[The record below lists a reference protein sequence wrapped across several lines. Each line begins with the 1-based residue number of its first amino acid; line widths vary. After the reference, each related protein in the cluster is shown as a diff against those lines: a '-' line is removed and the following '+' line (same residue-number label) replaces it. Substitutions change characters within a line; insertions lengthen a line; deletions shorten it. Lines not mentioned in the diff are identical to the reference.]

1 MNHIAHRAVITKIE
15 AQQIT
20 VRLTPQTACTDC
32 PAYNFCGSKD
42 CHDRLITVETPDAA
56 SYNIGEKVNIAM
68 SAAYG
73 FKAVFYGYLLPL
85 LLMLG
90 SLITTYLLTGNETSA
105 GIYSIIILI
114 PYYFVLFWLKKYFVR
129 KFHFRISRR

>member
-1 MNHIAHRAVITKIE
+1 MFAV
-15 AQQIT
+15 
-20 VRLTPQTACTDC
+20 CS
-32 PAYNFCGSKD
+32 G
-42 CHDRLITVETPDAA
+42 
-56 SYNIGEKVNIAM
+56 
-68 SAAYG
+68 
-73 FKAVFYGYLLPL
+73 LLPL